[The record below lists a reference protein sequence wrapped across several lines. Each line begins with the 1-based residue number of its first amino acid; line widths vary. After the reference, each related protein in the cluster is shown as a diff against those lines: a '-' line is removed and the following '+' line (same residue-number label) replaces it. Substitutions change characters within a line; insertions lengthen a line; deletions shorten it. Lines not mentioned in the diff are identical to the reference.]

1 MPESPHGAPFVV
13 EQDVR
18 RMGHGR
24 QRRARTRGSL
34 DELREATQR
43 RRATQNRMLAAG
55 MPDRPSCR
63 DLFARVSTAPAMTEA
78 AFAEARRRP
87 GK

>member
-1 MPESPHGAPFVV
+1 
-13 EQDVR
+13 
-18 RMGHGR
+18 
-24 QRRARTRGSL
+24 
-34 DELREATQR
+34 
-43 RRATQNRMLAAG
+43 MLAAG
-55 MPDRPSCR
+55 IMPDRPSCR